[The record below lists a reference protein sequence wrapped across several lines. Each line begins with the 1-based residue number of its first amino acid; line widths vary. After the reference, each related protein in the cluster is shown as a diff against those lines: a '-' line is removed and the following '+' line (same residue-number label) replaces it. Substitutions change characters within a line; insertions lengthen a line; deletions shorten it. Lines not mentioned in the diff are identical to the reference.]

1 MSRSRID
8 VIGRS
13 GFEGGYWWGPSE
25 PEHRSNAPVRRAV
38 TIMAPRPPQV
48 TYAVR
53 FIAPVGSDGIRGLRA
68 VLKTAWRRYGLRAI
82 DVCES
87 TPQIEKPPTVDDADG
102 RKQNKRA
109 PKGKRAAAKLSSTG

>member
-8 VIGRS
+8 AIARS

-38 TIMAPRPPQV
+38 TMMAPRHHQV
-48 TYAVR
+48 IYAVS
-53 FIAPVGSDGIRGLRA
+53 FIAPVGSDGIRALRSL
-68 VLKTAWRRYGLRAI
+68 LKRAWRSYGLRAI

-102 RKQNKRA
+102 QKQGKRA
-109 PKGKRAAAKLSSTG
+109 PKGKRAAAKLSSKG